1 MSVRRLPGSADA
13 GRPRVTVSDSGYT
26 LRWGPLT
33 SPARMRDRRR
43 ILGSGGPMA
52 RTSLMRALQR
62 LAWEHRAA
70 SQLGIEVEEL
80 REREPMPG
88 VPRREFLKRAGAA
101 GAVAAVAGPA
111 ALARPARAAGAP
123 RIAIVGGGIAGLAA
137 ALTLQDKGIG
147 ADVYESSVAWAGG
160 CTPTGRSSV
169 PASGRTGSR
178 RSCAAS

>member
-1 MSVRRLPGSADA
+1 
-13 GRPRVTVSDSGYT
+13 
-26 LRWGPLT
+26 
-33 SPARMRDRRR
+33 
-43 ILGSGGPMA
+43 MA

-80 REREPMPG
+80 RERGEMPG

-101 GAVAAVAGPA
+101 GTVAAVAGP
-111 ALARPARAAGAP
+111 LVFARPARAAAAP

-137 ALTLQDKGIG
+137 ALTLQDKGVS
-147 ADVYESSVAWAGG
+147 ADVYESSGRWGG
-160 CTPTGRSSV
+160 RMHSDWQESV
-169 PASGRTGSR
+169 PAFGRTGSR